1 MTASV
6 SASVDR
12 SALVADWSGESN
24 VVELPA
30 RPGRAWVGDFPVGDV
45 VVVRRVPRP
54 ALSKREVEV
63 LLAWLATES
72 KREAAQVLFIS
83 AATVSTHVSRIR
95 DKYAEVGRPA
105 PTKAHLLIRA
115 LQDGFTRIEDW

>member
-6 SASVDR
+6 EHIELD
-12 SALVADWSGESN
+12 LGTSN
-24 VVELPA
+24 VLPMPPRVELS
-30 RPGRAWVGDFPVGDV
+30 VVDDFAIDDV

-54 ALSKREVEV
+54 SLSKREVEV

-72 KREAAQVLFIS
+72 KRDAAEALFIS
-83 AATVSTHVSRIR
+83 PATVSTHVSRIR
-95 DKYAEVGRPA
+95 DKYAEIGRPA

-115 LQDGFTRIEDW
+115 LQDGFTAIEDW

>member
-6 SASVDR
+6 SVNVERAAVG
-12 SALVADWSGESN
+12 VEWGGESN
-24 VVELPA
+24 VVELPRA
-30 RPGRAWVGDFPVGDV
+30 GRNWVGDFPVGDV

-72 KREAAQVLFIS
+72 KREAAEALFIS